1 MCIRWPDSNI
11 GVIFPSL
18 THWTGPFARTNPQ
31 HIFLDLRDVSQI
43 SNWRKEWSF
52 LLMKHTLSAIQ
63 WRDFGK
69 NWVWQK
75 QPEASNMFFYS
86 ICIRGSF
93 SNLCVHTG
101 ISQSPYAYRDCW
113 HCNPRMH
120 MGNSSLYAYGEDLG
134 NPRMHTPGTGQSLTI
149 CIWNPFPYGKSKLG
163 SQSANFTIRGL
174 P

>member
-1 MCIRWPDSNI
+1 MSVRFRIGGKNDRFYLWNI
-11 GVIFPSL
+11 
-18 THWTGPFARTNPQ
+18 HYQ
-31 HIFLDLRDVSQI
+31 Q
-43 SNWRKEWSF
+43 
-52 LLMKHTLSAIQ
+52 IQ
-63 WRDFGK
+63 WCDFGK

-101 ISQSPYAYRDCW
+101 ISQSPYSYRDCW
-113 HCNPRMH
+113 NCNPRMH

-134 NPRMHTPGTGQSLTI
+134 NPRMHMPGTGQSLTI

-174 P
+174 PYAYAELCMHTSRDHKKILYGDPHMHMVVVPIWGLTG